1 MLTAQQLGLQRNQRW
16 LWQGLD
22 IDWQAGQCWGI
33 LGANGSG
40 KTSLLRLLAG
50 LELPTEGQI
59 QLNQQPLSHLS
70 RRRIALKLGILLQD
84 SPSMPAISV
93 RDFAL
98 NGCFARLGLWQQAQL
113 DDIELLYRALQIT
126 DLTALSLRLVSQL
139 SGGERRRLEIARLL
153 VQDPKIYL
161 LDEPDNHLDLPHQ
174 MRLLA
179 HFQQQCQQGA
189 LVAMSLHDINLAAR
203 FCDQILML
211 MPDGSVIQG
220 PRELCLTCDSLE
232 QLFGYPFHRLSDGQ
246 YEAWLPN

>member
-1 MLTAQQLGLQRNQRW
+1 MLSAHQLGLQRNQRW

-40 KTSLLRLLAG
+40 KSSLLRLLAG
-50 LELPTEGQI
+50 LEPPSEGQI
-59 QLNQQPLSHLS
+59 RLHSQPLSGLS
-70 RRRIALKLGILLQD
+70 RRKIALKLGILLQD
-84 SPSMPAISV
+84 SPYLPAVQV

-98 NGCFARLGLWQQAQL
+98 NGCFARLGLWQQARLEDVEQL
-113 DDIELLYRALQIT
+113 YQALHIT
-126 DLTALSLRLVSQL
+126 DLQPLSRRLVSEL

-153 VQDPKIYL
+153 VQNPQIYL

-174 MRLLA
+174 MKLLQHFHRL
-179 HFQQQCQQGA
+179 CQQGA
-189 LVAMSLHDINLAAR
+189 LIAMSLHDVNLAAR

-220 PRELCLTCDSLE
+220 PRELCLTNDNLE
-232 QLFGYPFHRLSDGQ
+232 QLFGYPFHRLSDPP
-246 YEAWLPN
+246 YEAWLPG